1 MKLLPVFELF
11 STVAGF
17 VLTGTVLHDAER
29 AAKTYTRQ
37 VASDL
42 QIAAFKRMIEQMEWL
57 QRQRRQ
63 RQRFRQFHA

>member
-17 VLTGTVLHDAER
+17 VLTSAVLNDAEQ
-29 AAKTYTRQ
+29 ATKTYTRQ
-37 VASDL
+37 VASNL
-42 QIAAFKRMIEQMEWL
+42 QVVAFKRMIEQMELL
-57 QRQRRQ
+57 QRQR